1 MGTER
6 NGEGAAGDLVLDAG
20 ALIAFERAD
29 RRTAAIIGD
38 ALEVG
43 DEVVVPASALAQA
56 WRGGPRSARLDRLMA
71 GIVSDSLDEARA
83 REVGER
89 LGSRAR
95 TDVADAHVVCCALDQ
110 GAIVLTSDHGDIE
123 ALASVDEHLVVVAV

>member
-1 MGTER
+1 MGTEG

-56 WRGGPRSARLDRLMA
+56 WRGGPRSARLARLMT
-71 GIVSDSLDEARA
+71 GIASDTLDEARA
-83 REVGER
+83 KEVGER

-110 GAIVLTSDHGDIE
+110 GAIVLTADRGDIE
-123 ALASVDEHLVVVAV
+123 ALASADEHLVVVAV

>member
-1 MGTER
+1 
-6 NGEGAAGDLVLDAG
+6 
-20 ALIAFERAD
+20 LIAFERAD

-56 WRGGPRSARLDRLMA
+56 WRGGPRSARLARLMT
-71 GIVSDSLDEARA
+71 GIASDTLDEARA
-83 REVGER
+83 KEVGER

-110 GAIVLTSDHGDIE
+110 GAIVLTADRGDIE
-123 ALASVDEHLVVVAV
+123 ALASADEHLVVVAV

>member
-1 MGTER
+1 MGTAG

-56 WRGGPRSARLDRLMA
+56 WRGGPRSARLARLMA
-71 GIVSDSLDEARA
+71 GIASDSLDEARA
-83 REVGER
+83 KEVGER

-110 GAIVLTSDHGDIE
+110 GAIVLTSDRGDLE
-123 ALASVDEHLVVVAV
+123 ALASAGEHLVVVAV